1 VLASQ
6 FAKRILANIGKT
18 QQIRKKLC
26 EKLQIRRKY
35 NIYII
40 TVDMKHTNYSDLIIT
55 KELLQGA
62 GLRHYL
68 INK

>member
-1 VLASQ
+1 MGPGHRGLEQNHDGTRAQ
-6 FAKRILANIGKT
+6 RFRT
-18 QQIRKKLC
+18 
-26 EKLQIRRKY
+26 EPRRYQDTDGY

-40 TVDMKHTNYSDLIIT
+40 TVDMKRTNYSDLIIT